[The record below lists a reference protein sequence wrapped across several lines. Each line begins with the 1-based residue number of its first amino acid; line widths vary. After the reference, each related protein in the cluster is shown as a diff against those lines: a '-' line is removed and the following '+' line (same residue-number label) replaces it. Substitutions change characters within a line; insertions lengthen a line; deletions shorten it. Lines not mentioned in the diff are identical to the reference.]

1 MEPDDRAADRTGHM
15 THHMESH
22 MTNHVTNIVPVLL
35 CGGVG
40 SRLWPVS
47 RQGRPKQYLNLMGS
61 DSMLQQTL
69 SRLSGLEHA
78 SPIIVC
84 NEEHRF
90 MVAEQLRQL
99 GIDSPTII
107 LEPEGKNTAPAIALA
122 AHEASKMNADA
133 NLLILP
139 ADHYVGKPAALLAAI
154 GNAATA
160 SIQGKLVTFGLVPS
174 QPETGYGYIKRGEA
188 LSPDVAVLDKFVE
201 KPNQETAEAYIASG
215 DYVWNSG
222 MFMFTAQTFL
232 QSLCRCQPAMAA
244 ACLEAMSG
252 AEYDMDFV
260 RPSADAFARC
270 PSDSIDYAVMEQTP
284 DGVVVSLDC
293 DWSDIGAWSA
303 LWEAGDQ
310 DEDGNVVQGDV
321 IVDNTQG
328 SYVRSQ
334 SRLVTTT
341 GVVDLVIVETV
352 DAVLVADRHSVQDV
366 KHIVNALKAA
376 GRSEADTHQRV
387 FRPWGSYESLISG
400 DGFQVKRI
408 TVNPGQQLSLQ
419 MHHHRA
425 EHWVVLHGTADVVNG
440 DQTLRLKEDQS
451 TYIPVGTKH
460 RLSNPGE
467 STLELIEVQ
476 SGTYLGEDDIVRF
489 EDVYGR
495 SGG

>member
-1 MEPDDRAADRTGHM
+1 
-15 THHMESH
+15 
-22 MTNHVTNIVPVLL
+22 
-35 CGGVG
+35 
-40 SRLWPVS
+40 
-47 RQGRPKQYLNLMGS
+47 
-61 DSMLQQTL
+61 
-69 SRLSGLEHA
+69 
-78 SPIIVC
+78 
-84 NEEHRF
+84 
-90 MVAEQLRQL
+90 
-99 GIDSPTII
+99 
-107 LEPEGKNTAPAIALA
+107 
-122 AHEASKMNADA
+122 
-133 NLLILP
+133 
-139 ADHYVGKPAALLAAI
+139 
-154 GNAATA
+154 
-160 SIQGKLVTFGLVPS
+160 VTFGLVPS

-222 MFMFTAQTFL
+222 MFMFTAQAFL

-321 IVDNTQG
+321 IVDNTQR

-387 FRPWGSYESLISG
+387 FRPWGSYQSLISG